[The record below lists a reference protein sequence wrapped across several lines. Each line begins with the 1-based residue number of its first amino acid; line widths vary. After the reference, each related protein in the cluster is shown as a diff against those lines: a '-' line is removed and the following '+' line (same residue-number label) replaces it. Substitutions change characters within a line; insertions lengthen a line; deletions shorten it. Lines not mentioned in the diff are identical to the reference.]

1 MWSGHKSAF
10 TQNNS
15 KNCNNRIN
23 DYMKYALKIYESE
36 NIIFIL
42 FIESIYI
49 DHSDVE
55 RNFFEK
61 KNRILFDYLKN
72 TMP

>member
-1 MWSGHKSAF
+1 
-10 TQNNS
+10 
-15 KNCNNRIN
+15 
-23 DYMKYALKIYESE
+23 MKYALKIYESE

-61 KNRILFDYLKN
+61 KKQNSFWLLEKYNAVKMATQLFNERFWK
-72 TMP
+72 

>member
-1 MWSGHKSAF
+1 
-10 TQNNS
+10 
-15 KNCNNRIN
+15 
-23 DYMKYALKIYESE
+23 MKYALKIYESE

-61 KNRILFDYLKN
+61 KNRIRFDYLEN